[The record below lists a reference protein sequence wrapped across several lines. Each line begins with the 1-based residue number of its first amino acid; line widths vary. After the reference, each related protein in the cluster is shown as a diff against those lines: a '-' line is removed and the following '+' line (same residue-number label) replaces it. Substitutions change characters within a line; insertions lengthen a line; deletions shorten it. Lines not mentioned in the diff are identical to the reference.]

1 MWYDNTIK
9 ITSRLNQGSQT
20 DNRGR
25 KAGKETTMVEQIRK
39 INEVAQENFDR
50 AKGMLDMLNELT
62 GLKLGWLAKRV
73 VVFDNPD
80 SSVAERYASCHDAVT
95 EYA

>member
-1 MWYDNTIK
+1 M
-9 ITSRLNQGSQT
+9 
-20 DNRGR
+20 
-25 KAGKETTMVEQIRK
+25 
-39 INEVAQENFDR
+39 VAQENFDR
-50 AKGMLDMLNELT
+50 AQGMLDMLNEFY

-80 SSVAERYASCHDAVT
+80 GSVAERYAHCHDAVT